1 MSAAGTAAEPVPLTP
16 AQVASTL
23 WLGSLGLMILGIQP
37 VVLEPLVRFGRLGEA
52 SLGSAATIE
61 ILTIAIGSVI
71 GARLLRPLPARAVA
85 LAGVLPFAAANL
97 AMHWLTGLIPLLAAR
112 ALSGLAG
119 GVLVGLAIV
128 AIARGR
134 RPERLSAVFL
144 VAQTV
149 MQLCLAALIP
159 TIAQHLLP
167 ADLGFVA
174 LALLGLASL
183 PVLFVLPLRLTPP
196 RLGTGVPV
204 PVGLT
209 AWVALAGCGAF
220 MVAIV
225 AVWAYFGVWEHQIG
239 MSEQAIGTTAALSLG
254 AQVLGAAAAGWVGPR
269 LSSRPALLMTCT
281 LQIAV
286 VLGLLHWSAPAAQV
300 ALALA
305 FGFLWLFALPLQTRL
320 LIDVDP
326 TRRAVL
332 HLAAAQLT
340 GSAAGPTLAGL
351 FVTTGRV
358 DGALW
363 TGVAVLAV
371 AVLMIGSAVRRP
383 GDR

>member
-1 MSAAGTAAEPVPLTP
+1 
-16 AQVASTL
+16 
-23 WLGSLGLMILGIQP
+23 
-37 VVLEPLVRFGRLGEA
+37 
-52 SLGSAATIE
+52 
-61 ILTIAIGSVI
+61 
-71 GARLLRPLPARAVA
+71 
-85 LAGVLPFAAANL
+85 
-97 AMHWLTGLIPLLAAR
+97 
-112 ALSGLAG
+112 
-119 GVLVGLAIV
+119 
-128 AIARGR
+128 
-134 RPERLSAVFL
+134 
-144 VAQTV
+144 

-159 TIAQHLLP
+159 TIAQYLLP

-174 LALLGLASL
+174 LALLGLDSL
-183 PVLFVLPLRLTPP
+183 PVLFFLPLQLTPP
-196 RLGTGVPV
+196 RLGTGVPA

-209 AWVALAGCGAF
+209 AWVALAGCGAY

-254 AQVLGAAAAGWVGPR
+254 AQVLGAAAAGWLGPR
-269 LSSRPALLMTCT
+269 LSSRPALLMTGT

-363 TGVAVLAV
+363 TGVTVLAV
-371 AVLMIGSAVRRP
+371 AVLMIGGPSTDRGPVASTDCAVDGLAFLHRLEDPDVLDRHRLDLQRVLVPGSRSASLPAVSEPFAFFEILVGRIG
-383 GDR
+383 GDRLQRLVRTDSLVAADQHAVTRHAVDCDQTANIWSIGTTLKSV